1 MEKCIQFTMVKH
13 FSSVLI
19 LLIRII
25 QSLKLNEEQTEY
37 KLLFT
42 WISSWG
48 FHLSLRKKG
57 SKPFQPKFLFF
68 FSVFFYTF
76 FLLSIFLF
84 FIFNDIIITL
94 EKVETN
100 FSGERGK
107 SA

>member
-68 FSVFFYTF
+68 FLF
-76 FLLSIFLF
+76 FLHILF
-84 FIFNDIIITL
+84 TLNLFIFH
-94 EKVETN
+94 
-100 FSGERGK
+100 F
-107 SA
+107 